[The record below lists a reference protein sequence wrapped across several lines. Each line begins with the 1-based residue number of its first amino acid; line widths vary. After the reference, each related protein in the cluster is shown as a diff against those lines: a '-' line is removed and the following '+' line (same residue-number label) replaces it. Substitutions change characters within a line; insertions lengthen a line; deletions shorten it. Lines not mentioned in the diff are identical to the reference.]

1 VIRVPDPATGV
12 SKPKWVGG
20 FDTEEAAKAAR
31 DEARIRARHGEFVN
45 RSTSTVAN
53 YLAEW
58 VEAHAATVK
67 PKTLA
72 GYRHDIDHYIVPRI
86 GRMRLQALRPAVISK
101 LYRELAEHGGS
112 DGRPLSGTTVS
123 HIHRTLRKA
132 LADAVD
138 VEQLL
143 AVNPAARSKRPR
155 NSAGEPV
162 QVWTVQQLG
171 AFLDAARSH
180 RLFAFFRLAAY
191 TGARRGELLYLR
203 WEAVDLDA
211 AEVTFG
217 GSTAVVRGQRVE
229 GTTKGGRSR
238 NVSLDRDTVA
248 VLREHRRQQAE
259 ERLSAGSAWNDPGGL
274 VFCYPLGRPA
284 VPRHR
289 VRAHDQVDRPAQPVG
304 PGHAAAPC
312 PAARSAPPARDHT
325 AARGSPCSRGRRASR
340 PRRSRRDL
348 ARLLARPPRAC
359 RWRGRPLRP
368 GRQRLVLA
376 NPLATKVRSH
386 DHQQRLRCSEGV
398 VRGGVEPPTFRFSGL
413 RITVQDQPQ
422 RSPCLPSGLRYTP
435 IDADVRRCMRLE
447 MRLGSGRGRSF
458 SSFPGGARRASKR
471 IARAFNPARS
481 LGDASMCVSPDDDSC
496 GDRCS
501 RYRLAESAGLGS
513 P

>member
-1 VIRVPDPATGV
+1 MPRLRDGVIKRGGSWSYVIRVPDPATGATR
-12 SKPKWVGG
+12 PKWVGG
-20 FDTEEAAKAAR
+20 FDTGEAAKAAR
-31 DEARIRARHGEFVN
+31 DEARIRARRGEFVN
-45 RSTSTVAN
+45 RSTSTVAG

-67 PKTLA
+67 PKTFA

-101 LYRELAEHGGS
+101 LYRDLAEHGDR
-112 DGRPLSGTTVS
+112 DGRPLSATTVS

-143 AVNPAARSKRPR
+143 AANPAARSKRPR
-155 NSAGEPV
+155 SNAGEPV

-238 NVSLDRDTVA
+238 TVSLDRDTVA

-259 ERLSAGSAWNDPGGL
+259 ERLGAGSAWNDSGGL
-274 VFCYPLGRPA
+274 VFTSRWGEPLYPDTVTGLMAKLINRHNQSGPATPLPHARLHDLRHLHATTLLLAGVPVHVVAARLGHADPA
-284 VPRHR
+284 VTLR
-289 VRAHDQVDRPAQPVG
+289 VYSHVLRE
-304 PGHAAAPC
+304 HAAGVG
-312 PAARSAPPARDHT
+312 DI
-325 AARGSPCSRGRRASR
+325 SP
-340 PRRSRRDL
+340 
-348 ARLLARPPRAC
+348 RPP
-359 RWRGRPLRP
+359 
-368 GRQRLVLA
+368 RLVLA
-376 NPLATKVRSH
+376 NTLATRRGPH
-386 DHQQRLRCSEGV
+386 DHQQCLRCSEVV
-398 VRGGVEPPTFRFSGL
+398 VRGGVEPPTFRFSGG
-413 RITVQDQPQ
+413 
-422 RSPCLPSGLRYTP
+422 RSYRLSYLTLPGTSRPSG
-435 IDADVRRCMRLE
+435 
-447 MRLGSGRGRSF
+447 
-458 SSFPGGARRASKR
+458 
-471 IARAFNPARS
+471 
-481 LGDASMCVSPDDDSC
+481 PD
-496 GDRCS
+496 GI
-501 RYRLAESAGLGS
+501 
-513 P
+513 